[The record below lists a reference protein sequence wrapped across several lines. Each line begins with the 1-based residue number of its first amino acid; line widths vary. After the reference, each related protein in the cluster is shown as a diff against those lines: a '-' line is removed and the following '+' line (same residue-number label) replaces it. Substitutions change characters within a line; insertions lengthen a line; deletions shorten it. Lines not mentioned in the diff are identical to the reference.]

1 MFQEKERKLILFTQG
16 KMGNRKI
23 SQSLKAYCFERVR
36 WRGKSSS
43 EQLFYLQRR
52 HIVFIN
58 VPFRYYS
65 LRANDSLYSRGN
77 SRENLCITVSKL
89 SGKLLLRG
97 VKIACFI
104 FTEGIGVIFC
114 ARRFWIWD
122 GTTSSFPSLL
132 SFHRMKKYFSLINY
146 VRSFVKSYNF

>member
-1 MFQEKERKLILFTQG
+1 
-16 KMGNRKI
+16 MGNRKI

-114 ARRFWIWD
+114 ARRF
-122 GTTSSFPSLL
+122 
-132 SFHRMKKYFSLINY
+132 
-146 VRSFVKSYNF
+146 